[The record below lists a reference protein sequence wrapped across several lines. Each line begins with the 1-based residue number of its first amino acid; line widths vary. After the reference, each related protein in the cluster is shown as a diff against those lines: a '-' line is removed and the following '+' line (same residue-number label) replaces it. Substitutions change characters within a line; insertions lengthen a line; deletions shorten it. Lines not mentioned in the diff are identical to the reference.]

1 MPMGDVFNERAMQ
14 RLFTN
19 MNQHVPSSR
28 RSLKALLREKEP
40 VYTGKDGTIYRLK
53 KDELQLL
60 SSLIEEEDWPRL
72 KLPLLIFTDTLY
84 GDGYWK
90 IMGKVEVKVI
100 SKLIGREP
108 EKEDEMRLFYPY
120 FKDVRDKLPTTTNAV
135 FSY

>member
-1 MPMGDVFNERAMQ
+1 MGDVFNERTMQ

-19 MNQHVPSSR
+19 MNNHVPTSR
-28 RSLKALLREKEP
+28 RSLETLLRDEDP
-40 VYTGKDGTIYRLK
+40 VYTGKDGTIYHLNK
-53 KDELQLL
+53 NELLLL
-60 SSLIEEEDWPRL
+60 SSLLEEEERPRL
-72 KLPLLIFTDTLY
+72 KLPILIFTDTSY

-90 IMGKVEVKVI
+90 IMGKAEVKAI

-120 FKDVRDKLPTTTNAV
+120 YKDVRDKLPTTTNAV